1 MTIYLVNVNYIANG
15 ITEES
20 YSIPC
25 ADMEIAKRELKN
37 ELSSHIQLGK
47 VFFDFFDEKGNKSSN
62 IIEDVDFCNVEED
75 AVYLYEHGTDS
86 TLTIDIT
93 KRSLINN

>member
-1 MTIYLVNVNYIANG
+1 MEIYLVNVNYIVEG

-37 ELSSHIQLGK
+37 EFSSHIQPGRI
-47 VFFDFFDEKGNKSSN
+47 FSDFFDEKGNKSSN
-62 IIEDVDFCNVEED
+62 IIEDVDTCNVGED
-75 AVYLYEHGTDS
+75 AVYLYEFGTDS